1 MIEWKSVRPFT
12 YRGRTY
18 HWRTDRNRWE
28 LLVAGRV
35 LASVVADAV
44 YPEMWRID
52 PGGGVLSD
60 IVKLSRAKDAAV
72 RLVDASLNVTKPL
85 RRALPV
91 REMESP
97 ATLVPSRLELAEAVP

>member
-1 MIEWKSVRPFT
+1 M
-12 YRGRTY
+12 
-18 HWRTDRNRWE
+18 
-28 LLVAGRV
+28 
-35 LASVVADAV
+35 
-44 YPEMWRID
+44 
-52 PGGGVLSD
+52 SD

>member
-52 PGGGVLSD
+52 LGGGV
-60 IVKLSRAKDAAV
+60 
-72 RLVDASLNVTKPL
+72 
-85 RRALPV
+85 
-91 REMESP
+91 
-97 ATLVPSRLELAEAVP
+97 